1 MSASE
6 AAQPMAEAKPSKIS
20 QIIMAF
26 TAGNREAG
34 GVADLAAA
42 GARLKEERHEML
54 QVRTP
59 EQDAHR

>member
-1 MSASE
+1 
-6 AAQPMAEAKPSKIS
+6 MAEAKPSKIS

-26 TAGNREAG
+26 PAGNREAG
-34 GVADLAAA
+34 GMADLAAA